1 MLSSVL
7 VMMAYKYR
15 RKSSFLFVVQ
25 KIDLTRPPRRRE
37 EVTNSVCG
45 DVEHFLD
52 LFLDLSKVLVKVIL
66 DPFSLSPVLDTGDWP
81 AGGDDWCPVSC
92 VKHQARQHISTQ
104 AKSNQAK

>member
-15 RKSSFLFVVQ
+15 RKSSFMFVVQ
-25 KIDLTRPPRRRE
+25 KIDLTLSPRRRE

-52 LFLDLSKVLVKVIL
+52 LFLDLSEVLVKVIL

-81 AGGDDWCPVSC
+81 ADWCPVSC
-92 VKHQARQHISTQ
+92 VKHQAGQHISTKT
-104 AKSNQAK
+104 KSNQAK

>member
-15 RKSSFLFVVQ
+15 RKSSFVFVVQ
-25 KIDLTRPPRRRE
+25 KIDLTLPPRRRE

-52 LFLDLSKVLVKVIL
+52 LFLDLSEVLVKVSFINCTG
-66 DPFSLSPVLDTGDWP
+66 LS
-81 AGGDDWCPVSC
+81 
-92 VKHQARQHISTQ
+92 R
-104 AKSNQAK
+104 